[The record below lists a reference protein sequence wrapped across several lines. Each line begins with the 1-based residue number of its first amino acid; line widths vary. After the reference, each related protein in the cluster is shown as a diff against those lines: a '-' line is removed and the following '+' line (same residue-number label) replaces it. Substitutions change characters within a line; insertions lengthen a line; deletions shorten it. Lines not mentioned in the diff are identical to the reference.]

1 MSQCFAQNRIQASL
15 IFTMLYVTV
24 NLKQNLNFANL
35 DDSLRDKDL
44 EFRFFGEVE
53 VAIHTLTIS

>member
-1 MSQCFAQNRIQASL
+1 M
-15 IFTMLYVTV
+15 MVHGTV

-44 EFRFFGEVE
+44 EVRFFGELE
-53 VAIHTLTIS
+53 VAIHILTIS

>member
-1 MSQCFAQNRIQASL
+1 
-15 IFTMLYVTV
+15 MLYVTV

-44 EFRFFGEVE
+44 EVRFFGEVE
-53 VAIHTLTIS
+53 VAILTLTIS